1 MHGQFVWYELTTPDV
16 EGAKKFY
23 PRFTGWGTLP
33 FDNDY
38 TMWTTAGVPLAGLFR
53 LTDEMRQRGVPPNWM
68 PYVESSNVD
77 ETAAKATSL
86 GGRVMMGPA
95 DIPGTGRYAVLQDPQ
110 GATFGVYK
118 SSNSMGLGPWDGTA
132 VVGRFSW
139 HELMT
144 TDRVAAFEFYRALF
158 GWEKN
163 GEMDMGGGEMYD
175 MYGKGDKMYGGIFN
189 RMGDMAGMHPFW
201 LVYIHVKDVGK
212 AVTIATKAGGTVQR
226 PQMDIPGGSIAI
238 LGDPQGAGF
247 ALHHANAPVAEA
259 KPAAKNGV
267 KAAKRVAKKV
277 AKAARKATK
286 RVTTAANKAGKSVA
300 KAAKNVRKRVA
311 TAAKRGT
318 KAAAKKAPR
327 KPTKVATRPKAKGK
341 AARKTTARKTTAKAK
356 PNARTKARTATK
368 SGARRRSLRRRR

>member
-38 TMWTTAGVPLAGLFR
+38 TMWTTGGVPLAGLFR
-53 LTDEMRQRGVPPNWM
+53 LSDEMRQQGVPPNWM
-68 PYVESSNVD
+68 PYIEASNVD

-86 GGRVMMGPA
+86 GGSVKMGPA

-212 AVTIATKAGGTVQR
+212 AVAIATKAGATIQR

-259 KPAAKNGV
+259 KPAAKKV
-267 KAAKRVAKKV
+267 ATAAKKVANGAKKV
-277 AKAARKATK
+277 AKKVSKATK
-286 RVTTAANKAGKSVA
+286 SAAKKVTKATKSAAKKVT
-300 KAAKNVRKRVA
+300 KAAKKVA
-311 TAAKRGT
+311 KKVSTATKRGT
-318 KAAAKKAPR
+318 KKAAAKKAPR
-327 KPTKVATRPKAKGK
+327 KAKAATRPKAKPKAKAKPARK
-341 AARKTTARKTTAKAK
+341 AARKSR
-356 PNARTKARTATK
+356 PNARRRAR
-368 SGARRRSLRRRR
+368 